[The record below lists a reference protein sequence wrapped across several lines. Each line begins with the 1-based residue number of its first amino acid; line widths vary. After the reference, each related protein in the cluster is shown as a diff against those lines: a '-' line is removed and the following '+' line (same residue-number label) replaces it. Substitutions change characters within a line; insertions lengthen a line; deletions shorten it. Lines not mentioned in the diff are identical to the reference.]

1 MPIKIE
7 FSEASKVFIQRERS
21 QVDRHTGRLRER
33 ESHPCGILN
42 HLYGAFLLV
51 SFGQSSSFAWFW
63 VHVWFISGFPRVC
76 AHLLVRIDS
85 SEEAYGLIDITC
97 FLTSKEHFCECIVD
111 WKGLLDVENKKEI
124 HSLYFSSGQGSTF
137 PLFLLF
143 WSRGQT
149 PDAQLRVPIYLLSQ
163 YYYIS
168 VCSLIKHN
176 HLFKVL

>member
-1 MPIKIE
+1 M
-7 FSEASKVFIQRERS
+7 R
-21 QVDRHTGRLRER
+21 QVKYLFRGKDHKWIDTQADSER
-33 ESHPCGILN
+33 ESHTCGILN

-63 VHVWFISGFPRVC
+63 VHVWFISGFSRVC

-97 FLTSKEHFCECIVD
+97 FLTSKEPFCACIVD

-124 HSLYFSSGQGSTF
+124 HGLYFSSGQGSAF

-149 PDAQLRVPIYLLSQ
+149 PAARLMVPIYLLSQ

-168 VCSLIKHN
+168 VCSLIKYN
-176 HLFKVL
+176 HLFNVL

>member
-1 MPIKIE
+1 M
-7 FSEASKVFIQRERS
+7 R
-21 QVDRHTGRLRER
+21 QVKYLFRGKDHKWIDTQADSER
-33 ESHPCGILN
+33 ESHPCGILS

-63 VHVWFISGFPRVC
+63 VHVWFIYGFPRVC

-85 SEEAYGLIDITC
+85 SEEACGLIDITC

-137 PLFLLF
+137 PFSCYFEAGGKLQMLSLGFPSIFCLSITIFLY
-143 WSRGQT
+143 
-149 PDAQLRVPIYLLSQ
+149 VPW
-163 YYYIS
+163 
-168 VCSLIKHN
+168 
-176 HLFKVL
+176 